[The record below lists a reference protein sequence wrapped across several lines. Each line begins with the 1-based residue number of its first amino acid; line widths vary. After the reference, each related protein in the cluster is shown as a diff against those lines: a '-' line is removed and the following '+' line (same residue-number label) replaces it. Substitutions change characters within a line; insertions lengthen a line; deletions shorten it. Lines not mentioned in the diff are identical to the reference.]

1 MPSFVVVP
9 VAKKEFLC
17 TNKKPMLCIDTGRPR
32 GVEDFRIYHIVFHGR
47 GYGSKEIVLVGHQT
61 NIKTV
66 SSAAGP
72 QARVVGLLP
81 SGSGPKR
88 RSHPNSPIVG
98 TGIEVGDLSTSPDID
113 YVQGR
118 VNKRKSE
125 EFHSPL

>member
-1 MPSFVVVP
+1 MTFAFIISF
-9 VAKKEFLC
+9 F
-17 TNKKPMLCIDTGRPR
+17 
-32 GVEDFRIYHIVFHGR
+32 FHGGR

-125 EFHSPL
+125 EFHSPLSDIHFGRKLTLVHA